1 MISSNTYQN
10 SWLQAFLL
18 ALLFSFIMPAQADT
32 ENEAAAQVLFSHGNV
47 VLTNASSSYPL
58 EKGGFVSAGDTVIT
72 GDDGRVQLRFTDGGL
87 VSLMPNSR
95 FAVEEYSQPTEDAEG
110 SVSVNLIKG
119 GLRALSGSIG
129 KKDKDSYKLKTDV
142 ATLGI
147 RGTQFVVVMDGA
159 IMRVHVGQGRVALF
173 NAFGQLLV
181 PTGKYAEVFPGK
193 APSLSKVPAVFLS
206 SPQPNSQSE
215 EEQSEEEQGEG
226 NQSQEKQNEGSQSQ
240 GKQSEAN
247 QGSEAASTSAEVA
260 RTLEPGVSQGEE
272 AGKVRLEDKDG
283 NTQTLDISKN
293 TNKPDNQ
300 TPPVVP
306 DPVAP
311 DPVVPDP
318 VVPEPID
325 PTPDSGKVEF
335 YGVKSSTKLDDQV
348 PGIRRT
354 EFTQNEYDIAIS
366 ENGTEDFGGLHW
378 REDTSMSVSDPSE
391 TVYTTSIWGPSM
403 YKPSGSFLHTTG
415 TLNYSLATGGASPV
429 RSGSNEYELTE
440 FNLQIELIGEPN
452 LANMKVDFKFDGG
465 LDGLDGLD
473 GLKVEQKAF
482 EAAILNTATGA
493 FNFNFNEYNNADGNR
508 QLTYSRGGGTPVDC
522 TDCQLSVVGF
532 LSGEQAEQAGIA
544 YRLNIGQTPDTYN
557 GAAILNKNP

>member
-193 APSLSKVPAVFLS
+193 APSLSKVPPVFVS
-206 SPQPNSQSE
+206 SPQPSSQPE
-215 EEQSEEEQGEG
+215 EEQSEEKQSQE
-226 NQSQEKQNEGSQSQ
+226 NQSQDKQNQEEQSQ
-240 GKQSEAN
+240 DKQSEAN

-272 AGKVRLEDKDG
+272 AGKVRIEDEDG
-283 NTQTLDISKN
+283 NTQTRDIPKYTN

-306 DPVAP
+306 PIAGGQTVDAIPAGGYFAVHAYPAFLDETDNTSPSVTRNNLPP
-311 DPVVPDP
+311 DADLLAITEGQV
-318 VVPEPID
+318 IKK
-325 PTPDSGKVEF
+325 SGDL
-335 YGVKSSTKLDDQV
+335 Y
-348 PGIRRT
+348 
-354 EFTQNEYDIAIS
+354 
-366 ENGTEDFGGLHW
+366 W
-378 REDTSMSVSDPSE
+378 REIDSAESVRNNTTH
-391 TVYTTSIWGPSM
+391 TVENDYLATIWGPPASN
-403 YKPSGSFLHTTG
+403 LLAG
-415 TLNYSLATGGASPV
+415 TLNYSLAEAGAV
-429 RSGSNEYELTE
+429 HTNNDDLELTQ
-440 FNLQIELIGEPN
+440 FNLQVELIGQPY
-452 LANMKVDFKFDGG
+452 LANMKVDFEFS
-465 LDGLDGLD
+465 D
-473 GLKVEQKAF
+473 GLKVEQKEFEGAF
-482 EAAILNTATGA
+482 LNTATGA
-493 FNFNFNEYNNADGNR
+493 FDININEVSKADGNR

-522 TDCQLSVVGF
+522 TDCVLGIVGF
-532 LSGEQAEQAGIA
+532 LSGDQGKQAGVA
-544 YRLNIGQTPDTYN
+544 YRLQIGQTPDTYNYN

>member
-1 MISSNTYQN
+1 MTSCNVYSLK
-10 SWLQAFLL
+10 WLQACLVMGLL
-18 ALLFSFIMPAQADT
+18 SLMLPAQAAT
-32 ENEAAAQVLFSHGNV
+32 EAALVLFSHGNV
-47 VLTNASSSYPL
+47 VLTNNSGSYLL

-173 NAFGQLLV
+173 DAVGQLLV

-403 YKPSGSFLHTTG
+403 YKPSGSLLPPTG
-415 TLNYSLATGGASPV
+415 TLNYSLAPGGASPV
-429 RSGSNEYELTE
+429 RSGSDQHELTE
-440 FNLQIELIGEPN
+440 FNLQIELIGQPDY
-452 LANMKVDFKFDGG
+452 ANMKVDFEFG
-465 LDGLDGLD
+465 D

-482 EAAILNTATGA
+482 EYATLNTATGA
-493 FNFNFNEYNNADGNR
+493 FNFNFNENHNADGNR
-508 QLTYSRGGGTPVDC
+508 QLTYSRGGTTEDC
-522 TDCQLSVVGF
+522 TDCVLSVVGF

-544 YRLNIGQTPDTYN
+544 YNLNIGQTPDTYN
-557 GAAILNKNP
+557 DAAILNKNP